1 VGSGP
6 SWGGLLNAVEVDA
19 FEYAVDALMVGGEHR
34 SCLSPCQTPSSFC
47 LFHFDHGERKF
58 IEISDPRERNWT
70 CFFFGSYFFS
80 FFFSSS
86 VFFFFG
92 FTKQVQLRPE
102 TIALVDAFDISD
114 TVLNSALGSY
124 DGKVYE
130 QLFESARTSAMN
142 VDHKVKVCLIHV
154 DCAMCLMFVLTLPPP
169 QPIRL
174 PRSIFSNFSKFF
186 F

>member
-1 VGSGP
+1 MGSGP

-19 FEYAVDALMVGGEHR
+19 FEYAVDALMVGSENR
-34 SCLSPCQTPSSFC
+34 SFLSLCQRHLLSVCSISIMERENSLRFLIRENFFFSMIFFPSSF
-47 LFHFDHGERKF
+47 LLL
-58 IEISDPRERNWT
+58 
-70 CFFFGSYFFS
+70 
-80 FFFSSS
+80 

-174 PRSIFSNFSKFF
+174 PRSIFSNVSKFF

>member
-1 VGSGP
+1 MGSGP

-19 FEYAVDALMVGGEHR
+19 FEYAVDALMVGGENR

-47 LFHFDHGERKF
+47 LFHFDHGERENSLRF
-58 IEISDPRERNWT
+58 LIREN
-70 CFFFGSYFFS
+70 FFFPMVFFPSS
-80 FFFSSS
+80 FLLL